1 MMEQQTEPTVEQQG
15 AAIQQGIQESQQG
28 NHIDHPELRKG
39 ISKLQRHL
47 DERVQKIR
55 EDRRLDKGEQQQAVR
70 AEWNRAT
77 EFRGRLLKAYEQHLE
92 DGVATKERFLFAVPP
107 ANRDSVRQAYNDL
120 YDRTTP
126 GFMSGDPEG
135 IEHARAEMERLW
147 ERAIRTGD
155 KALET
160 AIGQLAIE
168 RGQEEMRDRYL
179 SRSKEKTEGWQRYV
193 AARQQLDHFKD
204 PKEHLWGN
212 LTQGWT
218 LSKPPELR

>member
-1 MMEQQTEPTVEQQG
+1 MTEQQTEQSIEQQG
-15 AAIQQGIQESQQG
+15 AAVLQGIHESQQG

-39 ISKLQRHL
+39 FKKLQAHL
-47 DERVQKIR
+47 DERVAKIR
-55 EDRRLDKGEQQQAVR
+55 EDRRLDKGEQQQQLQ
-70 AEWNRAT
+70 AEWNRAM
-77 EFRGRLLKAYEQHLE
+77 EYRGQMMKAYEDHLE
-92 DGVATKERFLFAVPP
+92 EDSAERERSLFSVIP

-126 GFMSGDPEG
+126 GYLSGDPEG
-135 IEHARAEMERLW
+135 IEHARNEMERLW

-155 KALET
+155 RALET
-160 AIGQLAIE
+160 AIGQLAME
-168 RGQEEMRDRYL
+168 RGEEKLRDAYL
-179 SRSKEKTEGWQRYV
+179 ARSPEKTKAWQRYGE
-193 AARQQLDHFKD
+193 ARTKLDNFKD